1 MTRFILAVCILTL
14 GLSHTQGW
22 AQGFPYASRERPAP
36 PTEPSIAVP
45 DKAAAAKVETPAPKP
60 IVRHIVVSRRAK
72 GIAIPVTMPSPEVLV
87 IMVRAALA
95 GVNQAN
101 FTENYSVLHAM
112 TTPALQARVSPAQF
126 GKAFAN
132 LRSQNLDLSPVL
144 VLMPQFTVTP
154 SLTPQGLLRLTGIFP
169 SRPLQINFVIDY
181 LPIDGFW
188 LIDAISVSAAQMVA
202 TAPAAVPS
210 GPAAPSV
217 PPPTPTANLRPT
229 VSPAGESPYLAVP
242 GRASGFW
249 EARFTKTT
257 HFGPRLTF
265 AANPR

>member
-1 MTRFILAVCILTL
+1 MKRFILAICILTL
-14 GLSHTQGW
+14 SLSHTQGW
-22 AQGFPYASRERPAP
+22 AQGFPYAYRERPAP
-36 PTEPSIAVP
+36 PTEPSIVVP
-45 DKAAAAKVETPAPKP
+45 DKAAVAKVETPAPKP
-60 IVRHIVVSRRAK
+60 VIRHIVVQRRAK
-72 GIAIPVTMPSPEVLV
+72 GLAIPVTMPAPEVLV

-126 GKAFAN
+126 GKVFVN
-132 LRSQNLDLSPVL
+132 LRKQNLDLSPVL
-144 VLMPQFTVTP
+144 VLMPQFTVMP

-181 LPIDGFW
+181 LPVDGFW
-188 LIDAISVSAAQMVA
+188 LIDAISVSAAQVVA
-202 TAPAAVPS
+202 AAPAAIPS
-210 GPAAPSV
+210 GPAAPGS
-217 PPPTPTANLRPT
+217 PPPTAAANLRPS
-229 VSPAGESPYLAVP
+229 VSPNGESPYLAAP
-242 GRASGFW
+242 AGKSDFW

-257 HFGPRLTF
+257 HFGPRLSF